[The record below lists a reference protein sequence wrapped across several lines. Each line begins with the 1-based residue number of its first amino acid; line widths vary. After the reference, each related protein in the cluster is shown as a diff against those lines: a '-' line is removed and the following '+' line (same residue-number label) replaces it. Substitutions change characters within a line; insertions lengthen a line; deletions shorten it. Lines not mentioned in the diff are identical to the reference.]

1 MRHNIFAA
9 IQNMLRVRGRQQRLR
24 RSVAPEAIRAI
35 TAELRDLAS
44 RAAQFCHTEN
54 GTVTHFKTLEVE
66 LARLEDMANRP
77 EFCKLSTKQ
86 RLELRQGL
94 LHVRSQILITMQK
107 EPSPTDFI
115 Q

>member
-1 MRHNIFAA
+1 MRRNIFAA
-9 IQNMLRVRGRQQRLR
+9 IQNMMRVRHKQQNLK
-24 RSVAPEAIRAI
+24 RSVDPEAITAI
-35 TAELRDLAS
+35 TAELRDLAL
-44 RAAQFCHTEN
+44 RAAQFCHDEN
-54 GTVTHFKTLEVE
+54 GMAARFKTLEVE

-77 EFCKLSTKQ
+77 EFCKLSTEQ

-94 LHVRSQILITMQK
+94 LQVRSQILITMQK

>member
-1 MRHNIFAA
+1 MRRNIFAA
-9 IQNMLRVRGRQQRLR
+9 IQNMLRVRHRQQSLQ
-24 RSVAPEAIRAI
+24 RSVDPEAITAI
-35 TAELRDLAS
+35 AAELRDLAS
-44 RAAQFCHTEN
+44 RAAQFCHDEN
-54 GTVTHFKTLEVE
+54 GMAARFKTLEVE

-77 EFCKLSTKQ
+77 EFCKLSTEQ

-94 LHVRSQILITMQK
+94 LQVRSQILTTMQK

>member
-1 MRHNIFAA
+1 MHNILAA
-9 IQNMLRVRGRQQRLR
+9 IQNMLRVRREQEELQ
-24 RSVAPEAIRAI
+24 RSVDPEAIMAI

-44 RAAQFCHTEN
+44 RAAQFCHDGADTGARLKN
-54 GTVTHFKTLEVE
+54 LEVE
-66 LARLEDMANRP
+66 LARLEVLANRP
-77 EFCKLSTKQ
+77 EFCKLSTEQ

-94 LHVRSQILITMQK
+94 LHVRSQILTTMQK